1 MPALFVTG
9 AGGFVGRRFID
20 LAAGRTDLRV
30 TALVRNTLPDPAPAA
45 VDFVRADLLDPAGLP
60 ALDGIDTVVHLA
72 ALTGKAPA
80 AAFRRVNVE
89 ATTRLLE
96 ACRRAGVRRFLFVS
110 SIAAKFTDTHYPYA
124 DSKRDAEAAVRA
136 SGLRTVIVQPT
147 IILGPG
153 SPIGER
159 FRTLATAPVV
169 PVFGH
174 GRALIQPIHVDDLAR
189 VLLALIERDR
199 FDGETL
205 EVGGPDI
212 IPIEEFLRRVHR
224 SVRGSEPRTL
234 HIPVVP
240 LRALLSLLEKVSIA
254 LVPFTAGQLASFS
267 NDGVAVDAGVS
278 GLVRDMRS
286 VDEMIA
292 DLVRHG

>member
-9 AGGFVGRRFID
+9 AGGFVGRRFIE
-20 LAAGRTDLRV
+20 LAADRTDLRV
-30 TALVRNTLPDPAPAA
+30 TALVRNTLPDPMPEG
-45 VDFVRADLLDPAGLP
+45 VRFVSADLLNEAWPP
-60 ALDGIDTVVHLA
+60 VLDGIDTVVHLA

-80 AAFRRVNVE
+80 AAFRRVNVTG
-89 ATTRLLE
+89 TTRLLD
-96 ACRRAGVRRFLFVS
+96 ACRAAGVRRFLFVS
-110 SIAAKFTDTHYPYA
+110 SIAAKFADTRYPYA

-136 SGLRTVIVQPT
+136 SGMRTVIVRPT

-159 FRTLATAPVV
+159 FRTLGTAPIV
-169 PVFGH
+169 PVFGD
-174 GRALIQPIHVDDLAR
+174 GRALIQPVHVDDLAR
-189 VLLALIERDR
+189 VMLALIERDR

-205 EVGGPDI
+205 EVGGPDVI
-212 IPIEEFLRRVHR
+212 MIEEFLRRVHR
-224 SVRGSEPRTL
+224 LARGFEARTL
-234 HIPVVP
+234 HVPVAP
-240 LRALLSLLEKVSIA
+240 LRAFLSLLEKVSIA

-278 GLVRDMRS
+278 GLVPDMHS
-286 VDEMIA
+286 VDAMIA